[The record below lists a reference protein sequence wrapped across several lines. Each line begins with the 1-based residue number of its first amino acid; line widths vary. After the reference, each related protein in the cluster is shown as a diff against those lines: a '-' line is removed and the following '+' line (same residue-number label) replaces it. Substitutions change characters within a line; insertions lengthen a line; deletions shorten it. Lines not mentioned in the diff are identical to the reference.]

1 MPNGWRMHRV
11 AWCGVLAFLSGC
23 TGGLANLEGEVAGL
37 RLRLDDSQRT
47 VHAMR
52 ARIDDLENRALL
64 LQDEV
69 DTLRLTG
76 MRDAAR
82 FAAPDTLP
90 VVKVAPGRPADPV
103 APVPAPAPA
112 PAKTLAPSPAPRAAP
127 TGAAAPRRTYSAD
140 DLDDDVY
147 QTLDDQGRVVGAPR
161 KAARRD
167 DLPVQRVRPPASRKV
182 DGPADDASILAEY
195 KTAYD
200 LYQQGR
206 AVEAQQAFEAFVA
219 AHPRHPYADN
229 AQYWVGECLYD
240 RMEFETARAE
250 FLRVINEHPD
260 GNKVPDAMV
269 KVGLCEQ
276 RLGRSA
282 EARRMYD
289 AAMLS
294 YPDSQ
299 AAAVAMRLLGEM
311 P

>member
-1 MPNGWRMHRV
+1 MHKV
-11 AWCGVLAFLSGC
+11 AWFGLLALLSGC
-23 TGGLANLEGEVAGL
+23 TSGLANLQGDVAGL
-37 RLRLDDSQRT
+37 RLRLDDSQRN

-52 ARIDDLENRALL
+52 ARVDDLENRSLL
-64 LQDEV
+64 LQDEL
-69 DTLRLTG
+69 DTLRLTS

-82 FAAPDTLP
+82 FAAPSALP
-90 VVKVAPGRPADPV
+90 VVRVAPNRETDA
-103 APVPAPAPA
+103 APAPRPVMQD
-112 PAKTLAPSPAPRAAP
+112 PALSQGTAPSRD
-127 TGAAAPRRTYSAD
+127 TAAPRDAASERRSYSARDLGD
-140 DLDDDVY
+140 DIY
-147 QTLDDQGRVVGAPR
+147 QTLDDQGRLVGPARHAP
-161 KAARRD
+161 RRD
-167 DLPVQRVRPPASRKV
+167 DLPVHRIRPPASQRV
-182 DGPADDASILAEY
+182 GEAVDDATILNEY
-195 KTAYD
+195 RTAFE

-206 AVEAQQAFEAFVA
+206 SVEAQRAFVVFVA
-219 AHPRHPYADN
+219 AYPVHPYADN
-229 AQYWVGECLYD
+229 AQYWIGECLYD
-240 RMEFETARAE
+240 RREFDAARTE

-289 AAMLS
+289 AVMLS

>member
-1 MPNGWRMHRV
+1 MHRV
-11 AWCGVLAFLSGC
+11 AWCGVLAVLSGC
-23 TGGLANLEGEVAGL
+23 TGGLASLEGEVAGL
-37 RLRLDDSQRT
+37 RLRLEDSQRT
-47 VHAMR
+47 AHAMR
-52 ARIDDLENRALL
+52 ARIDDLENRSLL

-82 FAAPDTLP
+82 FAAPQSLP
-90 VVKVAPGRPADPV
+90 VVKVAPGTASDPVPVRFAAPAAAPTSAPV
-103 APVPAPAPA
+103 AP
-112 PAKTLAPSPAPRAAP
+112 APRPQPEPVAASQE
-127 TGAAAPRRTYSAD
+127 RRTYSASDLGD
-140 DLDDDVY
+140 DIY
-147 QTLDDQGRVVGAPR
+147 QSLDDQGRVVGTAR
-161 KAARRD
+161 RTARRD
-167 DLPVQRVRPPASRKV
+167 DLPVQRVRPPATQRV
-182 DGPADDASILAEY
+182 GEGVDDAAILAEY
-195 KTAYD
+195 RAAYE
-200 LYQQGR
+200 LYQQGQ
-206 AVEAQQAFEAFVA
+206 AAKAQQAFEAFVVA
-219 AHPRHPYADN
+219 YPRHPYADN

-240 RMEFETARAE
+240 RREFDAARTE